1 MTEIASPP
9 NTAKQTILSRF
20 EQRRDVLVMLAV
32 ALVAVLV
39 LSLTSTTAWPVA
51 LLLAVM
57 LVAAAAMLLYSDHL
71 AAARETA
78 QATQAPLSVASST
91 ALLALER
98 LPDPVLLLDQT
109 GRVVLANEAAQQ
121 AIGGPAIRRHV
132 SGVMRTPA
140 LLEAVSRVLAGGPAE
155 NAEFSFLVPVERH
168 YQAHVR
174 PLPSEGEPGTWAL
187 VILHDLT
194 ALKRVDQM
202 RADFVANASHE
213 LRTPLASVAGFIE
226 TLRGHARNDPE
237 AQEKFLEIMHTQAMR
252 MRRLIDD
259 LLSLSRIELNEH
271 VYPTSNVDLLGILR
285 DVAAALGPI
294 AERDRSRIVLE
305 LPSQLAPIPG
315 ERDELFQ
322 VFQNLVDNAIKYGAS
337 DAEVTVTVAQSP
349 VAGRRSGVA
358 VSVRD
363 RGEGIAREHIPRLT
377 ERFYRVDAKR
387 SRERGGTGLGL
398 AIVKHILLRH
408 RGALSIDST
417 LGEGSTFTVFLPTVP
432 SSEDADAQHANGT
445 GPTRL

>member
-1 MTEIASPP
+1 MSEIATQPSVP
-9 NTAKQTILSRF
+9 KQTILSRF
-20 EQRRDVLVMLAV
+20 AQRRDVLVMLAV
-32 ALVAVLV
+32 ALIAVVV
-39 LSLTSTTAWPVA
+39 LSLVSSTSWFVTLA
-51 LLLAVM
+51 LAAT
-57 LVAAAAMLLYSDHL
+57 LVAAAVVLLYSDHL
-71 AAARETA
+71 AATRAIA
-78 QATQAPLSVASST
+78 QAAETPVTVTSST
-91 ALLALER
+91 ALVALEQ
-98 LPDPVLLLDQT
+98 LPDPVLILDQT
-109 GRVVLANEAAQQ
+109 GRVVLANEAAHQ
-121 AIGGPAIRRHV
+121 AIGGPAVRRHV
-132 SGVMRTPA
+132 SSVMRTPA

-155 NAEFSFLVPVERH
+155 NVEYSFLVPVERH

-174 PLPSEGEPGTWAL
+174 PLPGERQPGTWAL

-213 LRTPLASVAGFIE
+213 LRTPLASVSGFIE

-237 AQEKFLEIMHTQAMR
+237 AQEKFLEIMHDQANR

-271 VYPTSNVDLLGILR
+271 IYPTNSADLLGVLR
-285 DVAAALGPI
+285 DVVDALGPI
-294 AERDRSRIVLE
+294 AERDNSRIVLDA
-305 LPSQLAPIPG
+305 PAHLAPIPG

-337 DAEVTVTVAQSP
+337 GAEVTLTVGQSP
-349 VAGRRSGVA
+349 VAGRRSGVF

-408 RGALSIDST
+408 RGWLSIDSV
-417 LGEGSTFTVFLPTVP
+417 LGEGSTFTVFLPSAP
-432 SSEDADAQHANGT
+432 PGEDADALQPNGQAAP
-445 GPTRL
+445 GV